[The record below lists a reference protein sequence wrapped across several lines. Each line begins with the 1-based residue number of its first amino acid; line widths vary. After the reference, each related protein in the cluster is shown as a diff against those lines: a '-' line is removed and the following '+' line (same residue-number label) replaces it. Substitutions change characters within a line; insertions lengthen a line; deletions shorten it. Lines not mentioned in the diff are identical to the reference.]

1 MSCYKVIGVQ
11 TPYCKSS
18 VASNAALKA
27 GSSGGTVLQA
37 RKISGNRFALAF
49 GFGESRCDFLLILSE
64 KEKAEKIYSA
74 IIEELKSQHSGFGTI
89 MMLNAGNLIKTGNI
103 QGETTAMADNTQR
116 ELVAVILNRGFADD
130 AMEAARKAGAGGG
143 TVVNAMGTA
152 REGDA
157 TFFGVHIVPEKE
169 MLLIAVDSDK
179 KESILQTIKS
189 LDCLS
194 EPGSGI
200 AFTMPIENFSVL
212 GKKK

>member
-1 MSCYKVIGVQ
+1 MSCFKIIGVR

-27 GSSGGTVLQA
+27 GSQGGTVMQA
-37 RKISGNRFALAF
+37 RKISGSGLALAF
-49 GFGESRCDFLLILSE
+49 GFGESRCDILLILAE
-64 KEKAEKIYSA
+64 KEKADRIYSS
-74 IIEELKSQHSGFGTI
+74 IIEELKGQHSGFGTI
-89 MMLNAGNLIKTGNI
+89 MMLNAGSLIKTGNI

-152 REGDA
+152 REDDA

-179 KESILQTIKS
+179 KESILQAIRT

-194 EPGSGI
+194 QPGSGI